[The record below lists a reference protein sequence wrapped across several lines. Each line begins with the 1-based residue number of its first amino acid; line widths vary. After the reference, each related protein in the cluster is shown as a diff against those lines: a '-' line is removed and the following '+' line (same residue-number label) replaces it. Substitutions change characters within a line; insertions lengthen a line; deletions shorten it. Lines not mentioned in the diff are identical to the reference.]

1 MRKPTLLGV
10 TRVTPQKARKD
21 TRFEWYFMQNFDV
34 AYRQHRFRS
43 INLLCIMQLRL
54 PPLSIYYMLVKL
66 TYCQTRF
73 KPVQE
78 GGRLRTPD
86 WTFWT

>member
-1 MRKPTLLGV
+1 MTLL
-10 TRVTPQKARKD
+10 RARKN
-21 TRFEWYFMQNFDV
+21 TRTEWYFMQNFDV

-66 TYCQTRF
+66 ISCQTRF
-73 KPVQE
+73 KWIVVSQRDTSLNVKILMMCP
-78 GGRLRTPD
+78 
-86 WTFWT
+86 